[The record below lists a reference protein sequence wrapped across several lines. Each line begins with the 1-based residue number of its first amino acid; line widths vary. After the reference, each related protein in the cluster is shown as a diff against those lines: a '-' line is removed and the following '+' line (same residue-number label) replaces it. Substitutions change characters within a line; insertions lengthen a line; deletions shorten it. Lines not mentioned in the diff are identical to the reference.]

1 MQAFSMSF
9 GFRAML
15 VVAAITAVPPALL
28 AQQAKTEPKPAIKAR
43 LADESLLL
51 DVIRGDQ
58 GYIAVGSRGHV
69 LLSDNGR
76 EWRQADSVPV
86 QAALTRVTQFGRRL
100 WAVGH
105 DAVIISS
112 TDAGETWFIQ
122 HREAQVDP
130 RDPMVQA
137 PILDVIFLN
146 PNDGLAIGAY
156 GRFMTTGDGG
166 INWETEHLDDRV
178 TTESINWAAVAR
190 LQGDIET
197 VPEQEGA
204 EAVTSEDAEALVN
217 KGCYDFGECHLN
229 AILQLDADRLMI
241 AAERGYG
248 FRSSDQGESW
258 DAFRFPYTGS
268 LFGLVEQ
275 QDCILAFGLRGHVLK
290 SCDFGDSWADLAVEG
305 EQTLMGGTILDDGTA
320 VLVGGG
326 ATLLRIDPDGRV
338 QRDADQLGGDYAA
351 VKVGT
356 DERLIVV
363 GEDGVENFAAE
374 DGAQHE

>member
-1 MQAFSMSF
+1 MQALSISL
-9 GFRAML
+9 R
-15 VVAAITAVPPALL
+15 IRALL
-28 AQQAKTEPKPAIKAR
+28 ALAVISSVTSMLPAQQEGEVEPKPAIQAR

-51 DVIRGDQ
+51 DVIRAEE
-58 GYIAVGSRGHV
+58 GYVAVGSRGHV
-69 LLSDNGR
+69 LLSENGT
-76 EWRQADSVPV
+76 EWRQAASVPV

-105 DAVIISS
+105 DATILSS

-122 HREAQVDP
+122 HREARVDP
-130 RDPMVQA
+130 RDPLVQA
-137 PILDVIFLN
+137 PILDVIFLT

-197 VPEQEGA
+197 LPEQDGA
-204 EAVTSEDAEALVN
+204 DAVTSEDAEALVN

-229 AILQLDADRLMI
+229 AVIQLDADRLMI

-248 FRSSDQGESW
+248 FRSSDQGETW

-268 LFGLVEQ
+268 LFGLVARD
-275 QDCILAFGLRGHVLK
+275 DCVLAFGLRGHVLK
-290 SCDFGDSWADLAVEG
+290 SCDFGDNWSDVPVEG
-305 EQTLMGGTILDDGTA
+305 EQSLMDGVVLDDGTA

-351 VKVGT
+351 VTVAEDGA
-356 DERLIVV
+356 LILV
-363 GEDGVENFAAE
+363 GEDGVE
-374 DGAQHE
+374 HE

>member
-1 MQAFSMSF
+1 MQALSMSS
-9 GFRAML
+9 GIRAL
-15 VVAAITAVPPALL
+15 LALAAITAVPPTLL
-28 AQQAKTEPKPAIKAR
+28 AQQEEIEPKPAIQAR

-51 DVIRGDQ
+51 DVIRAEQ
-58 GYIAVGSRGHV
+58 GYVAVGSRGHV
-69 LLSDNGR
+69 LLSEKGR
-76 EWRQADSVPV
+76 EWRQAASVPV

-105 DAVIISS
+105 DATILSS

-146 PNDGLAIGAY
+146 PKEGFAIGAY
-156 GRFMTTGDGG
+156 GRFMTTSDGG
-166 INWETEHLDDRV
+166 INWEIGHLSDRV
-178 TTESINWAAVAR
+178 TSETINWADVAR

-197 VPEQEGA
+197 LPDEGDA

-229 AILQLDADRLMI
+229 AILQLDSDRLMI

-248 FRSSDQGESW
+248 FRSGDQGETW

-275 QDCILAFGLRGHVLK
+275 DDCVLAFGLRGHVLK
-290 SCDFGDSWADLAVEG
+290 SCDFGDNWTDVPVDG
-305 EQTLMGGTILDDGTA
+305 EQTLMGGTVLDNGTA
-320 VLVGGG
+320 VLVGAG
-326 ATLLRIDPDGRV
+326 ATLLRIDPAGQV
-338 QRDADQLGGDYAA
+338 QRDADQLGGDYASVA
-351 VKVGT
+351 VG
-356 DERLIVV
+356 EEGGLILV
-363 GEDGVENFAAE
+363 GEDGVE
-374 DGAQHE
+374 HE